1 MPMRI
6 MPVLTAAL
14 ETALN
19 QLLFRDRSMKAARQ
33 RLHGKTLRIDIAEL
47 RAPLVLIFSEQR
59 LDVVSQWA
67 STPDCRLVTQLSALI
82 QLRDRQ
88 QLSALMRSGELTLE
102 GDIQVAQQ
110 FIALLDLAEI
120 DPAEWLSP
128 YLGDIAAERLSQTAR
143 KTVSAVSGFL
153 CRQRHYLSETLT
165 EEWRLLPGKLE
176 ATWFGDEVEALDRA
190 VDALSER
197 LSKLEETR

>member
-19 QLLFRDRSMKAARQ
+19 QLLFRDRSMKSARQ

-47 RAPLVLIFSEQR
+47 HAPLVLIFSEQR

-67 STPDCRLVTQLSALI
+67 STPDCQLVTRLSALI

-120 DPAEWLSP
+120 DPAEWLAP
-128 YLGDIAAERLSQTAR
+128 YVGDIAAEGVSQTAR
-143 KTVSAVSGFL
+143 KTVGAVSGLL

-176 ATWFGDEVEALDRA
+176 AIWFGDEVEALDHS

>member
-1 MPMRI
+1 MLI

-33 RLHGKTLRIDIAEL
+33 RLHGKTLRVDVAEL
-47 RAPLVLIFSEQR
+47 GTPLVLVFSEYR

-67 STPDCRLVTQLSALI
+67 EQPDCWLQTRLPALMK
-82 QLRDRQ
+82 LRDRQ
-88 QLSALMRSGELTLE
+88 QLSALMRSGELVLE

-110 FIALLDLAEI
+110 FVTLLDLAEF

-128 YLGDIAAERLSQTAR
+128 WLGDVVAEGLSQAAG
-143 KTVSAVSGFL
+143 KVAGTVMRSA
-153 CRQRHYLSETLT
+153 CRQQQALSETVT
-165 EEWRLLPGKLE
+165 EEWRLAPGKLE
-176 ATWFGDEVEALDRA
+176 ALWFADEVEALA
-190 VDALSER
+190 QSVEALSVR
-197 LSKLEETR
+197 LAKLEGSP